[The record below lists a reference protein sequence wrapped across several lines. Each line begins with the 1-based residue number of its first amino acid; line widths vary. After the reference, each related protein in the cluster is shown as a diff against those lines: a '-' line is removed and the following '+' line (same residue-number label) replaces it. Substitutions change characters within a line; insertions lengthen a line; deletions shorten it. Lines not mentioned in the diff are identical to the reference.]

1 MILVTSANGRTG
13 RAVVGALLAQKQD
26 VKAFDISPAVA
37 HLKDLGVKA
46 AIVGDLLDRTALSEA
61 MDGVRAVVHI
71 GPPFH
76 PKERFMG
83 ETVIDAAKAHGVEHF
98 VYFSVVHPQIEAL
111 MQHKMK
117 LMVEQHLINSRLPYT
132 ILQPMIFMQNVNV
145 RDVVER
151 RVFDAPWSVQI
162 ALSFVDMDNVAE
174 VAAKVVTEG
183 GHLRATYELCGS
195 DLLSSLDIARI
206 IS

>member
-1 MILVTSANGRTG
+1 
-13 RAVVGALLAQKQD
+13 
-26 VKAFDISPAVA
+26 
-37 HLKDLGVKA
+37 
-46 AIVGDLLDRTALSEA
+46 
-61 MDGVRAVVHI
+61 
-71 GPPFH
+71 
-76 PKERFMG
+76 
-83 ETVIDAAKAHGVEHF
+83 
-98 VYFSVVHPQIEAL
+98 VVHPQIEAL

-162 ALSFVDMDNVAE
+162 PLSFVDMDNVAE

-206 IS
+206 ISEESGEKVKAEAIPPDVFIAQFTSKVSDDYSIDAKWRLISYYNRYGLSGNPNVLAWLLGRAPTSFAEYVRRGLRKDPACSSEG